1 MTSAA
6 PSRRSLLIGG
16 AGLAAAAMVRPAFAQ
31 AGITDYAV
39 FTEFSPNNKQMKAGW
54 NRRFFTDTDV
64 RKGTAIQCDLAKG
77 IVTLAAG
84 AYHLSGF
91 STAAYN
97 SGGEPPETTTIRSPA
112 SAGYCRLR
120 KVAAGDTTDPVD
132 MRTVDNGDPAVLC
145 LGSTSNA
152 NMTPSLF
159 ETFFETAVPA
169 NLVLEHQCGSNP
181 EQVYL
186 RVFTQNSKWHA
197 FARISIRRI
206 G

>member
-1 MTSAA
+1 MTGAGTR
-6 PSRRSLLIGG
+6 RRSVLIGG
-16 AGLAAAAMVRPAFAQ
+16 AGLMVAAGSRPAAAQ
-31 AGITDYAV
+31 AGTTDYAV
-39 FTEFSPNNKQMKAGW
+39 FSEFSPGNKQMKAGW

-64 RKGTAIQCDLAKG
+64 RKGNAIQYDLATG
-77 IVTLAAG
+77 IATLAAG
-84 AYHLSGF
+84 TYHLSGF
-91 STAAYN
+91 STVAYT
-97 SGGEPPETTTIRSPA
+97 SGGEPPEMTTIRAPA

-132 MRTVDNGDPAVLC
+132 MRAIDNGDPGVLC
-145 LGSTSNA
+145 IGSASNA

-159 ETFFETAVPA
+159 ETFFEAASPA

-181 EQVYL
+181 EQIYL

-197 FARISIRRI
+197 SARISIRRL